1 TDYAEGAQRQ
11 RDDVDVLAAR
21 DHALA
26 NGLEPPALPVQPNE
40 PNVEV
45 IDPQLLEIFRQ
56 EALGHLGT
64 LDRFHESAEQSS
76 SHWISDSR
84 VRALDNLRGRAHMAG

>member
-1 TDYAEGAQRQ
+1 VPDGDVPPALDVQQLLTDVLALLPRVIKDYAEGAQRQ

-21 DHALA
+21 AHALA

-64 LDRFHESAEQSS
+64 LDRFLES
-76 SHWISDSR
+76 
-84 VRALDNLRGRAHMAG
+84 